1 MNAGAMGA
9 ETFDH
14 VASVKMVDA
23 NGDVFEKA
31 AEEIRHFYRNVP
43 ELVNNIVVSALF
55 QGEQS
60 PDHEIAAMMEAS
72 KVKRRSSQPIAAS
85 AGCIFKN
92 PKSIGAGQLIDE
104 LGMKGYSFGEARVS
118 DVHGN
123 FIVNKKRA
131 TARQVL
137 DLIGQIKKK
146 ALEERGIEL
155 EVEVQIIGQDDP
167 I

>member
-1 MNAGAMGA
+1 M
-9 ETFDH
+9 
-14 VASVKMVDA
+14 
-23 NGDVFEKA
+23 
-31 AEEIRHFYRNVP
+31 
-43 ELVNNIVVSALF
+43 
-55 QGEQS
+55 
-60 PDHEIAAMMEAS
+60 
-72 KVKRRSSQPIAAS
+72 
-85 AGCIFKN
+85 
-92 PKSIGAGQLIDE
+92 
-104 LGMKGYSFGEARVS
+104 
-118 DVHGN
+118 HGN